1 MSWLALLKLVLQI
14 AARLTEIA
22 RDKRLMDAGE
32 AKALSASLTEH
43 QGRVSRAMKIRREVA
58 KSLKEFPD
66 RIRDDDGH
74 RRD

>member
-1 MSWLALLKLVLQI
+1 MNWLAILKLVLQV
-14 AARLTEIA
+14 AARLIEIV

-32 AKALSASLTEH
+32 AKALSASLIEQ
-43 QGRVSRAMKIRREVA
+43 QGRVSRSQKIRREVA